1 MQCKLVFWASK
12 DLMYHVQQEMY
23 EEVDG
28 MLYELD
34 HEYNSLNHV
43 FNVKVVNGS
52 LHYKSNFIHDL
63 WWTPKKN
70 VSSQL
75 MIAFEEMESK

>member
-1 MQCKLVFWASK
+1 
-12 DLMYHVQQEMY
+12 MY
-23 EEVDG
+23 EEVND

-34 HEYNSLNHV
+34 HGYNSLNDV
-43 FNVKVVNGS
+43 FNVKVVNHGS
-52 LHYKSNFIHDL
+52 LHYKSTFIHDP

-75 MIAFEEMESK
+75 MIAFEEMENKQE

>member
-1 MQCKLVFWASK
+1 
-12 DLMYHVQQEMY
+12 MY

-34 HEYNSLNHV
+34 HGYNSLNHV

-52 LHYKSNFIHDL
+52 SHYKSNFIHDP
-63 WWTPKKN
+63 WWTPKRN

-75 MIAFEEMESK
+75 MIAFKEMENKQE